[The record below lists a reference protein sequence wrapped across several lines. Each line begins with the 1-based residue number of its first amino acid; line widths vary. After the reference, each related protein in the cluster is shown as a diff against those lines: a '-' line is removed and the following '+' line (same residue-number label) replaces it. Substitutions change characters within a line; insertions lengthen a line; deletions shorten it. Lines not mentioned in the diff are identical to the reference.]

1 MPKRILIVGGVA
13 GGSTAATRLRRLS
26 EEDEIIMFERGKY
39 ISFANCGLP
48 YYIGGTISDRN
59 KLIVQTPEA
68 LNKKYNLDIRI
79 QNEVVWIDRE
89 RKVVGVKNIVTNEE
103 YEESYTHL
111 ILSPGASP
119 FVPPIEGLKEAKNL
133 FTLRNIPDT
142 DKIKSFIEKNN
153 PKKAVIIG
161 GGFIGL
167 EMAENFHQLGMHVTI
182 IEHADQV
189 LGPLDKEMAAIIESY
204 LVDYQNID
212 LVLSDG
218 VNKFDN
224 NGQKVVTNSG
234 KEFEADLILLSIGV
248 RPENKLA
255 KNCKLEIGERG
266 GIKVNSRLQTN
277 DPNIFA
283 IGDVI
288 ETQDAVLNLA
298 TQIPLAWPANRQA
311 RVVAD
316 VINSKDKKYKGT
328 LGNSILK
335 VFDLDVAITGVNEKI
350 LKRNN
355 IEYQAIHLAP
365 MHHAS
370 YYPGSTTLF
379 IKLLFNKASGKI
391 YGAQIVG
398 NYGVDK
404 RIDIISTAILSNMKA
419 WDLQELELAYAP
431 PFSSAKD
438 PVNYA
443 GYIAENIKD
452 GLLELTQCH
461 EVDTLDKSTN
471 IILDI
476 GENAERE
483 IGYIS
488 DSIHIPLG
496 ELRDRIDELP
506 KDKKIHTY
514 CQVGLRG
521 YIACRLLRNNGFD
534 ANSISGG
541 YKIYKVAKRDYTT
554 TTIAKTDLVSHK
566 SIKSNISNNNDNNMN
581 DIPNF
586 KIAIELDACGLQC
599 PGPIVQT
606 KKALDSIKE
615 GEIIKVSA
623 TDPGF
628 MTDGKVWATKT
639 GNTFLSSLKED
650 DKYIV
655 FIQKGVGF
663 VSPTMENKIINEK
676 DGVTLVVFSGDLD
689 KAIASMIIAN
699 GAAAFGKPVSIFF
712 TFWGL
717 NILRKPY
724 NIKVK
729 KTLLESMF
737 GKMMPRGIERLGLS
751 KMNMLGMG
759 AKMVKYIMNKKNVD
773 SLEKLVKDA
782 LDNNVKFIA
791 CTMSMDIMGIK
802 KEELIDGLDYAGV
815 ATYLGDAMESSVNL
829 FI

>member
-1 MPKRILIVGGVA
+1 MAKRILIVGGVA
-13 GGSTAATRLRRLS
+13 GGSTAATRLRRLN
-26 EEDEIIMFERGKY
+26 EDDEIIMFERDEY
-39 ISFANCGLP
+39 VSFANCGLP
-48 YYIGGTISDRN
+48 YYIGGTISDRD
-59 KLIVQTPEA
+59 KLLVQTPA
-68 LNKKYNLDIRI
+68 GFKKKYNLDVRTK
-79 QNEVVWIDRE
+79 NEVIWIDR
-89 RKVVGVKNIVTNEE
+89 KKKTIGIKDLKTNKE
-103 YEESYTHL
+103 YTEKYTHL
-111 ILSPGASP
+111 ILSPGAKP
-119 FVPPIEGLKEAKNL
+119 FVPPIDGLKEAKTL

-142 DKIKSFIEKNN
+142 DKMKDFIEKNN

-167 EMAENFHQLGMHVTI
+167 EMAENLHKLGMHITI
-182 IEHADQV
+182 IEHGDQV
-189 LGPLDKEMAAIIESY
+189 LGPLDKEMAAIVENHLIDY
-204 LVDYQNID
+204 GVDLILKDAVKSFKN
-212 LVLSDG
+212 DG
-218 VNKFDN
+218 KT
-224 NGQKVVTNSG
+224 VVTDSG
-234 KEFEADLILLSIGV
+234 KELDADMIILSIGV
-248 RPENKLA
+248 RPENQLA
-255 KNCKLEIGERG
+255 KDCGLNIGERG
-266 GIKVNSRLQTN
+266 GIQVDSKLQTN

-283 IGDVI
+283 IGDAI
-288 ETQDAVLNLA
+288 ETNDFVLDGP
-298 TQIPLAWPANRQA
+298 TQIPLAWPANRQG

-316 VINSKDKKYKGT
+316 IINGKDKVYKGT

-335 VFDLDVAITGVNEKI
+335 IFDFDVAITGLNEKV
-350 LKRNN
+350 LKRKN
-355 IEYQAIHLAP
+355 IQYQALHLMP
-365 MHHAS
+365 SCHAS
-370 YYPGSTTLF
+370 YYPKSTLLH
-379 IKLLFNKASGKI
+379 IKLIFDKETGKI

-398 NYGVDK
+398 RESVDK
-404 RIDIISTAILSNMKA
+404 RIDVISTAMKSDMKA

-452 GLLELTQCH
+452 GLVELTQWN
-461 EVDTLDKSTN
+461 EIDNLDKDKN
-471 IILDI
+471 IVLDI
-476 GENAERE
+476 GESAERE
-483 IGYIS
+483 IGHI
-488 DSIHIPLG
+488 DGSIHIPLG
-496 ELRDRIDELP
+496 ELRNRFDELP

-521 YIACRLLRNNGFD
+521 YIACRILKNNGFD
-534 ANSISGG
+534 ASSLSGG
-541 YKIYKVAKRDYTT
+541 YKTYIASKRRKDSLNMSKELSDKPVKSTISIEKNDKNMKNFKVA
-554 TTIAKTDLVSHK
+554 L
-566 SIKSNISNNNDNNMN
+566 
-581 DIPNF
+581 
-586 KIAIELDACGLQC
+586 ELDACGLQC

-655 FIQKGVGF
+655 FIQKGVGL
-663 VSPTMENKIINEK
+663 VSPTMENKIINGK

-724 NIKVK
+724 NVKVK

-737 GKMMPRGIERLGLS
+737 GKMMPRGIEKLGLS
-751 KMNMLGMG
+751 KMNMFGMG
-759 AKMVKYIMNKKNVD
+759 ATMIKYIMNKKNVD
-773 SLEKLVKDA
+773 SLEKLIKDA
-782 LDNNVKFIA
+782 QDSNVKFIA

-802 KEELIDGLDYAGV
+802 QEELIDGLDYAGV
-815 ATYLGDAMESSVNL
+815 ATYLGDASDSGVNL